1 LKIHLKTCA
10 KVAISSPTST
20 PKKHSCKNCQLE
32 FSYDDLTI
40 HIKDCRKCNQCE
52 QICSSKDEL
61 NKHFKTCPKA
71 SSYHSVSTL
80 SKAASTVSKAPSYT
94 SSKAASSTS
103 SKAKSN
109 RGTFL
114 SRVDFDYDF
123 DSDADADAD
132 ADDGFSATAKGG
144 NSNQIVSNSSSS
156 NALSFSD
163 SEDESRGKRS
173 LRVSGG
179 GGGGGVCAGP
189 KGNHASKPAGFKATG
204 HTVTTSA
211 KGIRASKPA
220 GPIAVSAVVVP
231 DNTNNKTKKHQVT
244 DEQKQNFTEIIDK
257 LSAVAVA
264 DLTQTKLIIELLK
277 KKPSETI
284 VMDGLE
290 KQYEQTYTECFNLL
304 NQLSSP
310 GKAINAIANQYK

>member
-1 LKIHLKTCA
+1 
-10 KVAISSPTST
+10 
-20 PKKHSCKNCQLE
+20 
-32 FSYDDLTI
+32 LTI

-61 NKHFKTCPKA
+61 NKHFKICLKA

-80 SKAASTVSKAPSYT
+80 SKAVSTVSKAPSYT

-123 DSDADADAD
+123 DSDADAD

-173 LRVSGG
+173 LRVTSGGG
-179 GGGGGVCAGP
+179 GGGGGVCTGH
-189 KGNHASKPAGFKATG
+189 KGNHASKPAGFKTTG
-204 HTVTTSA
+204 PNVNTNTNTNANANANANDTGSATVTTSA
-211 KGIRASKPA
+211 KGIRASKPTGFKA
-220 GPIAVSAVVVP
+220 TGPIAATATTVAAVSAVVVP

-244 DEQKQNFTEIIDK
+244 DVQKQNFTEIIDK
-257 LSAVAVA
+257 LRAVAVA

-290 KQYEQTYTECFNLL
+290 KQYEQTYTECFSLL
-304 NQLSSP
+304 SQLSLP
-310 GKAINAIANQYK
+310 GKAINAIANQFN